1 MNLAK
6 KGTEDAVVLLSRK
19 DFINLHNVERLGIG
33 CDLTAQ
39 KDGVEY
45 KIEVKAT
52 RTKGIPDAFEN
63 EFEFDNLG
71 KRPRL
76 KADYLMVVWYNKKDG
91 KDGPQPIGATLLTKD
106 VVDRYADR
114 HIDSE
119 GRAVNEHKV
128 VKHVKFSLELQKGA
142 WNKQEGEWLD
152 WTEE

>member
-71 KRPRL
+71 KRVSETGSEIEKHGRPRCI
-76 KADYLMVVWYNKKDG
+76 DRRF
-91 KDGPQPIGATLLTKD
+91 AT
-106 VVDRYADR
+106 
-114 HIDSE
+114 E
-119 GRAVNEHKV
+119 G
-128 VKHVKFSLELQKGA
+128 
-142 WNKQEGEWLD
+142 
-152 WTEE
+152 